1 MVLLI
6 WLLALSGG
14 LLILTLSSDWF
25 VSSAEKIGIYFHLPA
40 FIIGVV
46 IIGFGTS
53 LPELA
58 SSIVSVLHDQSE
70 IVIANAIGSNIT
82 NIFLVLGVSALFAG
96 SYSINHDIFQ
106 TDMPFLAG
114 SAILISLMTYDLSFS
129 LVEALICLVALGLYL
144 YRSITQGQ
152 ISEQILEQKS
162 EIESEDLKK
171 PSLSNWLILIISPAL
186 ITVGASVTVKS
197 VVSISEILM
206 IGTEII
212 AVTAVALGTSLPEVM
227 VSIQAARKGKGDMAV
242 GNVIGSNIFN
252 TLAVMGVSALFGPL
266 KIPESYRIQTLPI
279 FIGATIMAYFI
290 VQDKKVFRF
299 EGVLLLL
306 FYVYFLGSSYG
317 FF

>member
-1 MVLLI
+1 MTLLI

-14 LLILTLSSDWF
+14 LLVLTLSSDWF
-25 VSSAEKIGIYFHLPA
+25 VTTAEKIGIYFHMPA

-58 SSIVSVLHDQSE
+58 SSIVSVLQNQSE

-82 NIFLVLGVSALFAG
+82 NIFLVMGISALFAG
-96 SYSINHDIFQ
+96 SYSIKHDIFQ
-106 TDMPFLAG
+106 TDLPFLAG

-129 LVEALICLVALGLYL
+129 LVEALICLSALGLYL

-152 ISEQILEQKS
+152 ISEQI
-162 EIESEDLKK
+162 SEDESGKLTK
-171 PSLSNWLILIISPAL
+171 PTLMSWLILLISPLL
-186 ITVGASVTVKS
+186 ITLGASVTVKA
-197 VVSISEILM
+197 VVAISEILM

-227 VSIQAARKGKGDMAV
+227 VSIQAARKGKGDIAV

-252 TLAVMGVSALFGPL
+252 TFAVMGVSALFGPL
-266 KIPESYRIQTLPI
+266 KIPESYRIQTLPV
-279 FIGATIMAYFI
+279 FIAATVMAYFI

-299 EGVLLLL
+299 EGILLLL
-306 FYVYFLGSSYG
+306 FYIFFLGNSYG

>member
-1 MVLLI
+1 MILLF
-6 WLLALSGG
+6 WFLALAGG
-14 LLILTLSSDWF
+14 LLILSLSSDWF
-25 VSSAEKIGIYFHLPA
+25 VTSAEKIGVYFRLPA

-58 SSIVSVLHDQSE
+58 SSIVSVLQDQSE

-96 SYSINHDIFQ
+96 SYTIKHDIFQ
-106 TDMPFLAG
+106 TDLPFLAG
-114 SAILISLMTYDLSFS
+114 SALLISLMTYDLNYTIP
-129 LVEALICLVALGLYL
+129 EALICLAALGLYL

-152 ISEQILEQKS
+152 ISEQIKDEYAV
-162 EIESEDLKK
+162 EIKK
-171 PSLSNWLILIISPAL
+171 PSSMNWIILVISPVL
-186 ITVGASVTVKS
+186 ITVGASLTVKS
-197 VVSISEILM
+197 VVAISEILR

-212 AVTAVALGTSLPEVM
+212 AVTAVAFGTSLPEVM
-227 VSIQAARKGKGDMAV
+227 VSIQAARKGKGDIAV

-252 TLAVMGVSALFGPL
+252 TFAVIGISTLFGPL

-299 EGVLLLL
+299 EGILLLL